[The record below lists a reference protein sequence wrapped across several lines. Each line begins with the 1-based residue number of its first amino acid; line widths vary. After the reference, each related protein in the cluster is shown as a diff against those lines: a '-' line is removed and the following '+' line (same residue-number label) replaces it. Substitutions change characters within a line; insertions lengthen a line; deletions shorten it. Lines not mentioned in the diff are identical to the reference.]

1 MKGHTEI
8 MTTRFFQLLASII
21 LAAAFA
27 APALSADSAASY
39 PDRPVNYIIP
49 FGSGGE
55 SDIAAQL
62 QLPFFH
68 KFTGQDLFLTHK
80 PGGGGAVVWNEL
92 NSMPGN
98 GYTIVGINLPH
109 IVLQPLLGAKFK
121 TRDITGVFIFHYTPD
136 AIVVSED
143 SPFETLHDLIE
154 QAQRKPGTIL
164 FSGSGRGTA
173 NHLAQIRFDK
183 MAGIRTRYQPFKGT
197 GASVSALILE
207 AVDASWGYLTV
218 GLNYGDDVRV
228 LAVATEKR
236 HPQLPDVPTFK
247 ELGFDL
253 VGGAYRGIAVPKA
266 TPADLREKIS
276 AIFGEINKDPEFR
289 TRAEGKGFAPV
300 DIPYGD
306 VAKFIQEKR
315 KEYLDLAKE
324 AGIVPSTP
332 QQNRP

>member
-1 MKGHTEI
+1 MA
-8 MTTRFFQLLASII
+8 LAT
-21 LAAAFA
+21 
-27 APALSADSAASY
+27 PAQSADSAASY

-62 QLPFFH
+62 QLPYFRQI
-68 KFTGQDLFLTHK
+68 TGQDLFISRK

-92 NSMPGN
+92 NTMPGD
-98 GYTIVGINLPH
+98 GYTVVGINLPH

-136 AIVVSED
+136 AIVVSDD
-143 SPFETLHDLIE
+143 SPFRTLQDLIDH
-154 QAQRKPGTIL
+154 ARKKPGTVL

-173 NHLAQIRFDK
+173 NHLSQIRFDK

-197 GASVSALILE
+197 GASVSALVLE

-218 GLNYGDDVRV
+218 GLNYGDDVRL

-236 HPQLPDVPTFK
+236 HPRLPDVPTFK
-247 ELGFDL
+247 ELGFNL
-253 VGGAYRGIAVPKA
+253 VDGAYRGIAVPKA
-266 TPADLREKIS
+266 TPEDLRKKIS
-276 AIFGEINKDPEFR
+276 DIFGEINNDPDFR
-289 TRAEGKGFAPV
+289 KKAENRGFAPV

-306 VAKFIQEKR
+306 VAKFIAEKR
-315 KEYLDLAKE
+315 VEYLNLANE

-332 QQNRP
+332 QTNKP

>member
-1 MKGHTEI
+1 MAL
-8 MTTRFFQLLASII
+8 TT
-21 LAAAFA
+21 
-27 APALSADSAASY
+27 PAQSADSAASY

-62 QLPFFH
+62 QLPYFRQI
-68 KFTGQDLFLTHK
+68 TGQDLFISRK

-92 NSMPGN
+92 NTMSGN
-98 GYTIVGINLPH
+98 GYIVVGINLPH

-143 SPFETLHDLIE
+143 SPFKTLQDLIDH
-154 QAQRKPGTIL
+154 ARKKPGTVL

-173 NHLAQIRFDK
+173 NHLSQIRFDK

-218 GLNYGDDVRV
+218 GLNYGDDVRL

-236 HPQLPDVPTFK
+236 HPRLPDVPTFK
-247 ELGFDL
+247 ELGFNL
-253 VGGAYRGIAVPKA
+253 VDGAYRGIAVPKE
-266 TPADLREKIS
+266 TPEDLRKKIS
-276 AIFGEINKDPEFR
+276 DIFGEINKDPDFR
-289 TRAEGKGFAPV
+289 SKAEDRGFAPV
-300 DIPYGD
+300 DIPYSD
-306 VAKFIQEKR
+306 VAKFIAEKR
-315 KEYLDLAKE
+315 VEYLNLANE

-332 QQNRP
+332 QTNKP